1 MNNMETLKTVNPIAR
16 KEHTCDYCGCKIC
29 VGERYERATILFEG
43 TIYDW
48 VSHECC
54 SKITHELKMFDGYDG
69 LNSEEF
75 RENINEYVSEFHY
88 DDELDDISKD
98 WQLPYHELV
107 KKVLEELKKEKSN
120 E

>member
-1 MNNMETLKTVNPIAR
+1 METLKTVNPIAR

-43 TIYDW
+43 NIYDW

-54 SKITHELKMFDGYDG
+54 SKITHELKMFDGCDDNG

-88 DDELDDISKD
+88 DDELDDVAAD
-98 WQLPYHELV
+98 WQKLSYKETVEAIL
-107 KKVLEELKKEKSN
+107 KELEEE